1 MHKYNPVTQ
10 DPKFSDDDYPATMQP
25 IIINNNGEKLLGTFF
40 VTGGK
45 GPHPTVLL
53 LHGFPGNEVNYDLA
67 HSLRRSG
74 CNVVVFHYRGS
85 WGSSGCFTF
94 TNSLDDLTSAVDFLK
109 MEKTVEEF
117 RINIEEFLLIGHS
130 LGGFAA
136 LLKSLDY
143 SDIKNVVSIAGFNF
157 GQFAELLLLDGDI
170 REITLESLKYSS
182 TIVNCADAE
191 TLYNEMINNRVSWN
205 LINQSNKF
213 KDKNILLIGAA
224 NDSVSPVEIHH
235 TPLVKSFISEEVR
248 VESKIFECGHS
259 FSDKRITL
267 AETIIDWI
275 NKNRN

>member
-10 DPKFSDDDYPATMQP
+10 DPKISDGDYPATMQP
-25 IIINNNGEKLLGTFF
+25 IIINSNGEKLLGTFF
-40 VTGGK
+40 VAGGK
-45 GPHPTVLL
+45 GHHPTVLL

-67 HSLRRSG
+67 HSLRRFG

-94 TNSLDDLTSAVDFLK
+94 ANSLDDLTSAVDFLK
-109 MEKTVEEF
+109 MEKTVENF
-117 RINIEEFLLIGHS
+117 RINVDELLLIGHS

-143 SDIKNVVSIAGFNF
+143 TKIKNIVSIAGFNF
-157 GQFAELLLLDGDI
+157 GQFAELLLMDENV
-170 REITLESLKYSS
+170 REITLESLTYSS
-182 TIVNCADAE
+182 NIVNCAEAGN
-191 TLYNEMINNRVSWN
+191 LYNEIIDNRVGWN

-213 KDKNILLIGAA
+213 RDKNILLIGAK
-224 NDSVSPVEIHH
+224 NDSVSPIEIHH
-235 TPLVKSFISEEVR
+235 TPFVKSLESEGVK

-259 FSDKRITL
+259 FSNKRITL

-275 NKNRN
+275 EKAWD